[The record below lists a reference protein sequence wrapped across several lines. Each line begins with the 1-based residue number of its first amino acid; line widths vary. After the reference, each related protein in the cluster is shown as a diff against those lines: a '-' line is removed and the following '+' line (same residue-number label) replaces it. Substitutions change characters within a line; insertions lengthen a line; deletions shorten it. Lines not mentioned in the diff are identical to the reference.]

1 MKYVANRFRIIS
13 GINRIL
19 LTEKLGPVD
28 AWARQSEA
36 FLAAK
41 APRINDISWYFSDYS
56 ASWKQAASLGTLAA
70 TGHVSPNRLSPSRRI
85 SKADA

>member
-1 MKYVANRFRIIS
+1 MAASDNARPAKIASNIRLKRLRDTVPANLSSIVWT
-13 GINRIL
+13 L
-19 LTEKLGPVD
+19 E
-28 AWARQSEA
+28 
-36 FLAAK
+36 
-41 APRINDISWYFSDYS
+41 SDYS

>member
-1 MKYVANRFRIIS
+1 MKLLFSFVLFCAFA
-13 GINRIL
+13 L
-19 LTEKLGPVD
+19 LTIPVGNTAPEAEWPQWRGPL
-28 AWARQSEA
+28 R
-36 FLAAK
+36 
-41 APRINDISWYFSDYS
+41 SDYS

>member
-1 MKYVANRFRIIS
+1 MI
-13 GINRIL
+13 
-19 LTEKLGPVD
+19 KLGKGYRLP
-28 AWARQSEA
+28 SEA
-36 FLAAK
+36 EWEYAAR
-41 APRINDISWYFSDYS
+41 AGTQTAFAFGPAINPTVVNYSDYS